1 VARFT
6 SFEPDAKIT
15 VILMSRRPAA
25 VPPSGTPLARIV
37 DDQVRLLIWL
47 VFDRHIINW
56 EEVKRCPGCFA

>member
-1 VARFT
+1 MARFT
-6 SFEPDAKIT
+6 SIAPDVKIT

-25 VPPSGTPLARIV
+25 GPPSGTPLAPIG

-56 EEVKRCPGCFA
+56 EEVKRCLGCFV